1 MSQPD
6 DLTRRVEAAEKQGVE
21 TQTQVIVLRQQITQ
35 AVVDAA
41 AARGLAAGAD
51 HEVSLVRAELRAH
64 TGVIDAL
71 REDQIS
77 MRAELR
83 AQIAELREETRQ
95 GFATLDVGVTRIV
108 SLLAGISPPG

>member
-1 MSQPD
+1 
-6 DLTRRVEAAEKQGVE
+6 
-21 TQTQVIVLRQQITQ
+21 
-35 AVVDAA
+35 
-41 AARGLAAGAD
+41 
-51 HEVSLVRAELRAH
+51 
-64 TGVIDAL
+64 
-71 REDQIS
+71 